1 MSGTG
6 VVCDVEGFALGLVS
20 LNYVEIMS
28 VETAYDNVDMGETYI
43 LVYAQ
48 IREFGTILKTYL
60 APPNQLWAAGI
71 ILDDVPNSYKG
82 GSPFMGYTSQVST
95 WLSSSTCVGLCPT

>member
-1 MSGTG
+1 MDFDSHTDTLCTRSVYRNMSGTG

-60 APPNQLWAAGI
+60 APPNQL
-71 ILDDVPNSYKG
+71 
-82 GSPFMGYTSQVST
+82 
-95 WLSSSTCVGLCPT
+95 